1 MTVEELIKI
10 GTLLGLD
17 YNGKT
22 NYKDILSSGRVVF
35 DGCNGQRF
43 LIDSNLPDEEIYKDL
58 GSAVRLRGKREKAL
72 EIHRVLS
79 INSD

>member
-1 MTVEELIKI
+1 MKVEKLIKI
-10 GTLLGLD
+10 GTLLGLS

-22 NYKDILSSGRVVF
+22 NFTDLLSSGRVVF

-43 LIDSNLPDEEIYKDL
+43 LIDSNLSEDEIYKDL
-58 GSAVRLRGKREKAL
+58 GVAVRLLGKREKAL